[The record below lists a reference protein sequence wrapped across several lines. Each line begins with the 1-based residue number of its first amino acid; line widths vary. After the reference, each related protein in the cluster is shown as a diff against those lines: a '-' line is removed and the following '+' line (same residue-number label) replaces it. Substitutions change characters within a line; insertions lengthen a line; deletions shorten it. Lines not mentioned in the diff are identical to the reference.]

1 MCLKCYNIYG
11 RIIMLKNIN
20 IAGTIIKNIDENVY
34 ISGQIKLDMINDFK
48 KNNIELLINN
58 RPDNEDINQIKNID
72 IKELANSLNI
82 DYYNIPFSGLN
93 VKSDQILELS
103 NLLKSNDKKVLIFC
117 KSGARSAL
125 IWGLSSVIYFGT
137 EISDVMQKMSNL
149 GYYSRVFPDMVE
161 YFSNK

>member
-1 MCLKCYNIYG
+1 
-11 RIIMLKNIN
+11 MLKNIN